1 MQETSRNVSS
11 SGPVCAEKSCEKKD
25 ETRSGNVIELNL

>member
-1 MQETSRNVSS
+1 
-11 SGPVCAEKSCEKKD
+11 VCAEKSCEKKD